1 MYRVEYVSVR
11 LFAVDDIESAM
22 RLSADEFRA
31 KYGFKKPSPSGKPV
45 IVYCRTGRRATRAA
59 ETLVEHFRFA
69 RFDFQR
75 L

>member
-1 MYRVEYVSVR
+1 MR

-31 KYGFKKPSPSGKPV
+31 KYSFKKPSPSGKPV

-69 RFDFQR
+69 RFVYRR